1 MIYLQQNNHA
11 KRNRKRIIAGIFA
24 FLVAI
29 VILIQIFFSHFFPAL
44 ITSVARP
51 FWRAEFSV
59 ASGSLESPQSLLA
72 DNENLKIQLEEANL
86 RLRTI
91 QAIELENAEL
101 KSFFGKNIN
110 ATSTMKNQRILAP
123 VLVRPGIGIYDELII
138 DGGKNLGFIIDD
150 KVYAPGDVLI
160 GAISDVLPET
170 SKVSLFS
177 SSGNIL
183 YVLIGPSNAPATA
196 VGRGG
201 GQYTAQLPRA
211 VKISA
216 GDFVIVPSIDDKP
229 FGIVSAVESDSAQS
243 FEIILFASPVNI
255 YQLRWVLVEHI

>member
-110 ATSTMKNQRILAP
+110 ATGVARII
-123 VLVRPGIGIYDELII
+123 IGKQLNDEASVGACA
-138 DGGKNLGFIIDD
+138 GGVGSRVSKNLLGVHSEHAI
-150 KVYAPGDVLI
+150 GDVI
-160 GAISDVLPET
+160 A
-170 SKVSLFS
+170 
-177 SSGNIL
+177 
-183 YVLIGPSNAPATA
+183 AA
-196 VGRGG
+196 VVTRC
-201 GQYTAQLPRA
+201 AA
-211 VKISA
+211 HA
-216 GDFVIVPSIDDKP
+216 GVT
-229 FGIVSAVESDSAQS
+229 
-243 FEIILFASPVNI
+243 
-255 YQLRWVLVEHI
+255 

>member
-1 MIYLQQNNHA
+1 
-11 KRNRKRIIAGIFA
+11 
-24 FLVAI
+24 
-29 VILIQIFFSHFFPAL
+29 
-44 ITSVARP
+44 
-51 FWRAEFSV
+51 
-59 ASGSLESPQSLLA
+59 
-72 DNENLKIQLEEANL
+72 
-86 RLRTI
+86 
-91 QAIELENAEL
+91 
-101 KSFFGKNIN
+101 
-110 ATSTMKNQRILAP
+110 
-123 VLVRPGIGIYDELII
+123 
-138 DGGKNLGFIIDD
+138 
-150 KVYAPGDVLI
+150 YAPGDVLI